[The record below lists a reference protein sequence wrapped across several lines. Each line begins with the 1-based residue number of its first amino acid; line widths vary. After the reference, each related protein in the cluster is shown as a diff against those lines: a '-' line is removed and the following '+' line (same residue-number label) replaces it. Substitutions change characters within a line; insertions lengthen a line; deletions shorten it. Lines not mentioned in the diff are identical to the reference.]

1 MSSAF
6 TAALETAPIEARR
19 RVYEKLWLELTIVG
33 RMVWAGTEWDTPQ
46 KLEGLKWLNEIQH
59 RVWGAHAD
67 PARISP
73 TDLYTTIQHHAA
85 QASTLNEVVETACA
99 RSLHALTHADKGER

>member
-1 MSSAF
+1 MLSTF
-6 TAALETAPIEARR
+6 VVTLETATIEDRR

-33 RMVWAGTEWDTPQ
+33 RMVWAGEFDALE
-46 KLEGLKWLNEIQH
+46 KVEGLKWLNEIQH

-67 PARISP
+67 PVRYSP

-85 QASTLNEVVETACA
+85 QASTLDRIVETACV
-99 RSLHALTHADKGER
+99 RSLRALEQG

>member
-6 TAALETAPIEARR
+6 TAALETATIDARR

-33 RMVWAGTEWDTPQ
+33 RMVWASEFDELD

-67 PARISP
+67 PGRISP
-73 TDLYTTIQHHAA
+73 TDLYATIQHHAA
-85 QASTLNEVVETACA
+85 QTSALSAVVEAACA
-99 RSLHALTHADKGER
+99 RSLRGLPDADEARP